1 MYCISWYSDVVCV
14 CSGSLLVLH
23 QQELGLVQV
32 HSVRSVTVVCFSP
45 MVVGGEVM
53 EFMSCLSG
61 WMVVSLY
68 VIIKYASL
76 AV

>member
-1 MYCISWYSDVVCV
+1 M
-14 CSGSLLVLH
+14 
-23 QQELGLVQV
+23 
-32 HSVRSVTVVCFSP
+32 HSVQSMTVVCFSP
-45 MVVGGEVM
+45 LLVGGEVM
-53 EFMSCLSG
+53 KFMSCLSG

>member
-1 MYCISWYSDVVCV
+1 
-14 CSGSLLVLH
+14 
-23 QQELGLVQV
+23 
-32 HSVRSVTVVCFSP
+32 

-68 VIIKYASL
+68 VIIKYASSVHVL
-76 AV
+76 KC